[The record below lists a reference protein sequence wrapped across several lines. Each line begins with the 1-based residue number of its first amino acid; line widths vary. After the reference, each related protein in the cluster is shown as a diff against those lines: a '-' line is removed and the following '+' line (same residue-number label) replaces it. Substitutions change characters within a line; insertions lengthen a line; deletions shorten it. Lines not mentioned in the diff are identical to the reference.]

1 MWGVFQL
8 RKRAENTAGGSR
20 NSASENGEL
29 VVRTFVRTE
38 CLALNAVC
46 FVCMSACML
55 RVPGVQHILSKQCF
69 TLNLRILATHDG
81 GCTSLEKYSW
91 QPKQLKVCEIKV
103 SLVRI
108 QTFGLSYMH
117 SDIQLYMHPDTQVV
131 APWCVLYSHRNQ
143 AHIRSCGRMSFATG
157 PRRLSGVRLM
167 LRKVAVSP
175 TPPA

>member
-1 MWGVFQL
+1 MWGVYQE
-8 RKRAENTAGGSR
+8 RGTIEDWK
-20 NSASENGEL
+20 SAALALEL
-29 VVRTFVRTE
+29 QQPLPMTVRTFVRTE

-69 TLNLRILATHDG
+69 KLILRILATHDG

-131 APWCVLYSHRNQ
+131 APWCVLYSSHRN
-143 AHIRSCGRMSFATG
+143 
-157 PRRLSGVRLM
+157 
-167 LRKVAVSP
+167 
-175 TPPA
+175 